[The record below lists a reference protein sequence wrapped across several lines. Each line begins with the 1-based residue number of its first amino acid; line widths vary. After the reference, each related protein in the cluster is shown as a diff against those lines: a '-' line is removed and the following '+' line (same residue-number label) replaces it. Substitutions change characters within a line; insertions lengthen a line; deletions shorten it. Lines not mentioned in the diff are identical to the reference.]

1 MDRRKTSEMEIIKSQ
16 DEIEKL
22 NKMIKDSKDKTLD
35 KEEQKKQLQQDTET
49 LRRDIESQ
57 RSILDE
63 KENALR
69 MIREENKRS
78 KEDVDI
84 LENKLQ

>member
-35 KEEQKKQLQQDTET
+35 KEEQKKQL
-49 LRRDIESQ
+49 
-57 RSILDE
+57 
-63 KENALR
+63 
-69 MIREENKRS
+69 
-78 KEDVDI
+78 
-84 LENKLQ
+84 